1 MKVNKLFLLVA
12 VVSLVSGCAS
22 KSLQSGAAE
31 APQKKEVAKPAEVEG
46 SIVGTPAKG
55 SKFSKLKLGMTKS
68 EVDAKIGKPDN
79 EWQRPTGKSSIP
91 FYFGDDRWVIEATY
105 KKEGKLTFNGGGD
118 QALTEIV
125 VNKKEE

>member
-1 MKVNKLFLLVA
+1 MKINELLLLVA
-12 VVSLVSGCAS
+12 AASLLGGCAS
-22 KSLQSGAAE
+22 KSAPSGAAE
-31 APQKKEVAKPAEVEG
+31 TPQKKEAAKPAEVEG

-105 KKEGKLTFNGGGD
+105 KKEGNLTFNGGGD
-118 QALTEIV
+118 QALTEII
-125 VNKKEE
+125 VNKNEQ